1 VRDHSSNTQD
11 ISERN
16 THEGQATMMTQARTQ
31 TLILVVTVLLAV
43 TAAGQQLRGRL
54 QGAEGERGASALE
67 WAIIAAIAVAV
78 AGVVGAKV
86 IAAVNT
92 HSAQIK

>member
-1 VRDHSSNTQD
+1 
-11 ISERN
+11 
-16 THEGQATMMTQARTQ
+16 MMTQARTQ
-31 TLILVVTVLLAV
+31 TLILVVTVVLAV

-54 QGAEGERGASALE
+54 RGAEGERGASALE

>member
-1 VRDHSSNTQD
+1 
-11 ISERN
+11 
-16 THEGQATMMTQARTQ
+16 MMTQARTQ
-31 TLILVVTVLLAV
+31 TLMLVAAVVLAV
-43 TAAGQQLRGRL
+43 TSAKDQLRGRL
-54 QGAEGERGASALE
+54 QGPQGERGASALE
-67 WAIIAAIAVAV
+67 WAIIAAIAVGV

>member
-1 VRDHSSNTQD
+1 MVDD
-11 ISERN
+11 
-16 THEGQATMMTQARTQ
+16 MM
-31 TLILVVTVLLAV
+31 VTVDVANSECMC
-43 TAAGQQLRGRL
+43 T
-54 QGAEGERGASALE
+54 
-67 WAIIAAIAVAV
+67 AIAVGV

>member
-1 VRDHSSNTQD
+1 
-11 ISERN
+11 
-16 THEGQATMMTQARTQ
+16 MMTQARTQ
-31 TLILVVTVLLAV
+31 TLMLVVTVLLAV
-43 TAAGQQLRGRL
+43 TAAKEQLRERL
-54 QGAEGERGASALE
+54 QGPEGERGASALE
-67 WAIIAAIAVAV
+67 WAIIAAIAVGV

>member
-1 VRDHSSNTQD
+1 
-11 ISERN
+11 
-16 THEGQATMMTQARTQ
+16 MMTQARTQ
-31 TLILVVTVLLAV
+31 TLMLVVTVVLAV
-43 TAAGQQLRGRL
+43 TAAKDQLRGRL
-54 QGAEGERGASALE
+54 QGPQGERGASALE
-67 WAIIAAIAVAV
+67 WAIIAAIAVGL